1 MIPLDNPALLF
12 LIQVGSSL
20 FYIALYGIYEEF
32 LTIQKRQKMQ
42 APTTSDTDTEQTR
55 YTDALKNAIGSSA
68 RTEVMDGWLLEF
80 TNRLASKLNLNTID
94 MERFMKINISSGSTT
109 RAELA
114 WFYWYRLGLDAE
126 QRLKLTDFSEL
137 LRKARE
143 LASTAESEVP
153 ADGVLIHIDAND
165 ATLETEIMR
174 KLLKSAH
181 AVCRTC
187 GRKPIVP
194 TIEMYMRSVWLFF
207 CAPHTFI
214 DSAAKAVR
222 AVLYR
227 WLLGFPFRQCKI
239 APDAFYYRNGNI
251 TLGNYGDLCLPS
263 AIAYT
268 NRHLEIQKDFV
279 LRKPVRDDRNISSQL
294 NEDLYSLTSFL
305 QYVFQSIRSLILLCI
320 FIPFPGHWQSMNE
333 TDIIPLFTIFVM
345 FSIFLKSS
353 LVPTFKTNLSIYIT
367 NEDEEDMIEKK
378 TFKIRFA
385 EFLERSGESLVYFIL
400 YALVG
405 YPIIAILIHHPS
417 NTILWKLNLIFSLL
431 IAVDGLRSS
440 SDTNHPPS
448 SLFGICLF
456 IVFVCLVI
464 VSCKEV
470 QVNDSIRLLSIL

>member
-32 LTIQKRQKMQ
+32 LIIQKRQKMQ
-42 APTTSDTDTEQTR
+42 APTTSDTDTEEKR
-55 YTDALKNAIGSSA
+55 YTNALKDAIGSSA
-68 RTEVMDGWLLEF
+68 RTEVMDRWLLDF
-80 TNRLASKLNLNTID
+80 TNRLASKLDLNTTDIK
-94 MERFMKINISSGSTT
+94 RFMKINISSDAVS
-109 RAELA
+109 RSELA
-114 WFYWYRLGLDAE
+114 WFYCYRLGLDAE

-143 LASTAESEVP
+143 LAPTAESEVP
-153 ADGVLIHIDAND
+153 ADGVLINIDAND

-181 AVCRTC
+181 AACRTR

-214 DSAAKAVR
+214 YSAAKAVQ
-222 AVLYR
+222 AILYR

-239 APDAFYYRNGNI
+239 APDAFYYTNGNVS
-251 TLGNYGDLCLPS
+251 LGTYGDLCLPS

-268 NRHLEIQKDFV
+268 NRHLKIQNDFV

-294 NEDLYSLTSFL
+294 NEDLYSIASFV
-305 QYVFQSIRSLILLCI
+305 QYVFQSIRSLILLGV
-320 FIPFPGHWQSMNE
+320 FIPFPGYWQSMSE

-353 LVPTFKTNLSIYIT
+353 LVPTFKMNLSIYIP
-367 NEDEEDMIEKK
+367 NGVEEDVIEKK

-385 EFLERSGESLVYFIL
+385 EFLERNGESLVYFIL
-400 YALVG
+400 YALLG
-405 YPIIAILIHHPS
+405 YPIIAILINHQS

-440 SDTNHPPS
+440 SNTNHQPS
-448 SLFGICLF
+448 SIFGICLF
-456 IVFVCLVI
+456 VVFISLVI

>member
-1 MIPLDNPALLF
+1 
-12 LIQVGSSL
+12 
-20 FYIALYGIYEEF
+20 
-32 LTIQKRQKMQ
+32 MQ
-42 APTTSDTDTEQTR
+42 APTTSDTHNEETE
-55 YTDALKNAIGSSA
+55 YTNALRDAIGSSA
-68 RTEVMDGWLLEF
+68 RTEVMDRWLLDF
-80 TNRLASKLNLNTID
+80 TNCLASKLDLNTTDIK
-94 MERFMKINISSGSTT
+94 RFMKINISSTAAT
-109 RAELA
+109 RSEMA
-114 WFYWYRLGLDAE
+114 WFYCYRLGLDAE

-143 LASTAESEVP
+143 LAPTAESEVP
-153 ADGVLIHIDAND
+153 ADGVLINIGAND
-165 ATLETEIMR
+165 AILETENMR
-174 KLLKSAH
+174 KLLKLAH
-181 AVCRTC
+181 AACRTR

-194 TIEMYMRSVWLFF
+194 TIEMYMRSAWLFF
-207 CAPHTFI
+207 CAPHTFVY
-214 DSAAKAVR
+214 SAAKAVR

-227 WLLGFPFRQCKI
+227 LLLGFPFRQCKI
-239 APDAFYYRNGNI
+239 APDAFYYRNGNVS
-251 TLGNYGDLCLPS
+251 LGTYGDLCLPS

-268 NRHLEIQKDFV
+268 NRHLRIQNDFV

-294 NEDLYSLTSFL
+294 NEDLYSITSCF
-305 QYVFQSIRSLILLCI
+305 QYVFQSIRSLILLCV
-320 FIPFPGHWQSMNE
+320 FIPFPGYWQSMNE

-385 EFLERSGESLVYFIL
+385 EFLERNGESLVYFIL
-400 YALVG
+400 YAFLG
-405 YPIIAILIHHPS
+405 YPIVIILIHHPS

-448 SLFGICLF
+448 SIFGLCLF
-456 IVFVCLVI
+456 VVFVCLMI